1 MRSPPPPPPSLL
13 FSLLPSTHHNEA
25 RTFFVISFLFS
36 THPFRW
42 FACASF
48 ICLFAHRLGVF
59 DSIFFIY
66 LLGLASCNAPG
77 FHFSRLGF
85 DAYMNCIVDVDG
97 KVWGCKIYAEKLLR
111 RLNGSNGTKSG
122 VNKTYRTN
130 LSWRQR
136 RRRWW
141 WWWKKESERT
151 NEQKTKST
159 HKVKYYTKDYTLA
172 YSMRRPNK
180 NTGHRNPCVLR
191 SNVKRFLMHSPRY
204 LAGIQ
209 LPGALVSLSLTLSDC
224 HTLIWIC

>member
-1 MRSPPPPPPSLL
+1 MEREHFSSFPSCFPLIR
-13 FSLLPSTHHNEA
+13 FGDSLVHLSSVCSLIGWESST
-25 RTFFVISFLFS
+25 RF
-36 THPFRW
+36 
-42 FACASF
+42 
-48 ICLFAHRLGVF
+48 
-59 DSIFFIY
+59 FFIY

-97 KVWGCKIYAEKLLR
+97 KVWGCKIYAEKLFR

-122 VNKTYRTN
+122 VNKNIPHQSLMATETTTMMMMM
-130 LSWRQR
+130 
-136 RRRWW
+136 
-141 WWWKKESERT
+141 KERERT